1 MITAAVQTDNAHRYT
16 QQLCKHWGHRCEVIQ
31 SDDSSEIILPLG
43 QVVLRPREDR
53 LDIALHPDAGA
64 DVERMK
70 KVVADHL
77 DRFAFREAPLAFNWQ
92 ETA

>member
-1 MITAAVQTDNAHRYT
+1 MLTAIRSSFASTGAIAARSSNPTTAAR
-16 QQLCKHWGHRCEVIQ
+16 
-31 SDDSSEIILPLG
+31 SSCPWAKWCSG
-43 QVVLRPREDR
+43 PARDR